1 DRAHMG
7 FEHEVEL
14 AGLGKFAAAV
24 RTDDAALGVALHLA
38 VAAFLE
44 LVGTPPEVAALTVD
58 ERVAEAGHVA
68 TGHPDLG
75 VGDEGGVEADDI
87 VALADHGAPPGLPDV
102 PLQFDSKRAVVVGVR
117 EAAM

>member
-1 DRAHMG
+1 
-7 FEHEVEL
+7 
-14 AGLGKFAAAV
+14 
-24 RTDDAALGVALHLA
+24 
-38 VAAFLE
+38 AAFLE

-102 PLQFDSKRAVVVGVR
+102 PPEFDSKRAVVVGVR
-117 EAAM
+117 EAAIEFGSGEHEPAPLRERDDRFEVRCWQRRILLM